1 MKKTNILLI
10 LLISTLLPMKTISA
24 ADSIFIWD
32 TDTIIIPYG
41 ESLDDALET
50 FKASV
55 NLKEGYTDS
64 DFTVFDINYN
74 YCMKSVISTNNITTY
89 KLYHKAISP
98 KYQKEEIKLIY
109 IKIVD
114 INKPVVTNSKP
125 YTFVLGE
132 KKPDYLTS
140 LSYEDD
146 VNKTE
151 EIKVTVN
158 DSNVNYSKVGV
169 YTVIFTLADLSGNE
183 FIHQEAV
190 NIIDLIPPTI
200 KFTDLNTFTIGYTF
214 KVENYVTTSDNH
226 DAVIDIK
233 YEIVEGSLEEEG
245 AVTLLVTATDL
256 SGNVVSAS
264 KIIYVEMIDTEPPHI
279 IYCAPFQILVG
290 STKPNYAKSL
300 IVEDNL
306 SETKNILI
314 VVDESGIDY
323 SKIGSYVVNF
333 QLIDEVGNTSFYQ
346 QTVEIFDNLGP
357 TLIFKGNNSH
367 PVGFIFDILDFY
379 EITDNY
385 DTHVEYSYS
394 LSGEID
400 KIGVVNISLIA
411 TDSSGNISTASN
423 QITVKDLES
432 PSLSLS
438 QKSIIIEVGSE
449 PIDYLSYVKVSDNYD
464 SLTLDDIEVNP
475 SIDYHTI
482 GSYEVIYNVHD
493 SSLNEASVSMIIY
506 VQDKT
511 APSIS
516 ANTIYGNK
524 DQTIDLMEG
533 IIIND
538 NYTPTEEIVVS
549 VFETNYIMGT
559 SGTFYV
565 TYEVVDTSGNYQY
578 FTRTIIIEGINSGQI
593 GYYLTG
599 GVLVVAGGVL
609 SVLYFMKKR
618 KNKIK
623 I

>member
-55 NLKEGYTDS
+55 NLKEGYMDS

-346 QTVEIFDNLGP
+346 QTVKIFDNVGP
-357 TLIFKGNNSH
+357 TLIFKENNSH

-385 DTHVEYSYS
+385 DTHVKYSYS
-394 LSGEID
+394 LSSEID

-411 TDSSGNISTASN
+411 TDSSGNISTATH

-438 QKSIIIEVGSE
+438 QKSIIIEVSSA

-464 SLTLDDIEVNP
+464 FLTLEDIEVIPN
-475 SIDYHTI
+475 IDYNTI
-482 GSYEVIYNVHD
+482 G
-493 SSLNEASVSMIIY
+493 EALAPI
-506 VQDKT
+506 DPRP
-511 APSIS
+511 APSETLRTVATPSQKTCAEVAAHRWGQSAVNRPIALPSTTTGNTARRIS
-516 ANTIYGNK
+516 TPRSARRLSPPAGSPTASNSRRLKRYRKPPASSTVAPMRASPPATMPSSPGYRPK
-524 DQTIDLMEG
+524 DSRRPASRAS
-533 IIIND
+533 
-538 NYTPTEEIVVS
+538 PT
-549 VFETNYIMGT
+549 
-559 SGTFYV
+559 
-565 TYEVVDTSGNYQY
+565 
-578 FTRTIIIEGINSGQI
+578 
-593 GYYLTG
+593 
-599 GVLVVAGGVL
+599 
-609 SVLYFMKKR
+609 
-618 KNKIK
+618 
-623 I
+623 

>member
-1 MKKTNILLI
+1 MKKIKILLI
-10 LLISTLLPMKTISA
+10 IMISTLLPMKTISA
-24 ADSIFIWD
+24 VDSIFIWD
-32 TDTIIIPYG
+32 TDTIVIPYG
-41 ESLDDALET
+41 ENLDEALET

-55 NLKEGYTDS
+55 NLKEGYTDP

-74 YCMKSVISTNNITTY
+74 YCMKSVISTSNIATY

-114 INKPVVTNSKP
+114 INKPVVKNSKP

-151 EIKVTVN
+151 EIEITIN

-183 FIHQEAV
+183 LIHKENV

-214 KVENYVTTSDNH
+214 KVENYVIVSDNH
-226 DAVIDIK
+226 DAAIDIK
-233 YEIVEGSLEEEG
+233 YEIVAGSLEEEG
-245 AVTLLVTATDL
+245 AITLIVFATDL
-256 SGNVVSAS
+256 SGNEVSAS
-264 KIIYVEMIDTEPPHI
+264 KTIYVERVDTEPPHI
-279 IYCAPFQILVG
+279 IYSAPYQILVG
-290 STKPNYAKSL
+290 STKPNYTKSL
-300 IVEDNL
+300 IVEDNV
-306 SETKNILI
+306 SESKNILI
-314 VVDESGIDY
+314 VVDESGINY

-385 DTHVEYSYS
+385 DNHVEYSYS
-394 LSGEID
+394 LSSEID